1 MLVRKTLNH
10 TKIFTSY
17 MYMNVS
23 SHSNKRCYGSMV
35 NDGIE
40 YTYKKH
46 KWNNRFNVNS
56 SYIDIC
62 RQERQNTYD
71 IGIIKHRL
79 NDKLIHK
86 ANGFR
91 RDGVIFEKV
100 LGIIYENEG
109 YNVKLTGGTNDA
121 GVDLIVEKDNKKI
134 AIQAKNYN
142 DKMTAKYLN
151 KKHIQDIYT
160 KIKNDGEVKHLV
172 QGETF
177 YSARLHI
184 YNDNIVSMKPEYIE
198 QLAMT
203 HGYDMFD
210 KGIYGKTW
218 LLNYIN
224 SLTSDSISKFY
235 ELLE

>member
-1 MLVRKTLNH
+1 MNHCRALNHIKLYRPYSSNTNVLMLSGKRLYSDMYSGHNYKKQKINNRFQIESSYTNSDNNTQLKYDIGVIKKKLDGRLVRK
-10 TKIFTSY
+10 S
-17 MYMNVS
+17 
-23 SHSNKRCYGSMV
+23 
-35 NDGIE
+35 DG
-40 YTYKKH
+40 Y
-46 KWNNRFNVNS
+46 
-56 SYIDIC
+56 
-62 RQERQNTYD
+62 
-71 IGIIKHRL
+71 
-79 NDKLIHK
+79 
-86 ANGFR
+86 R
-91 RDGVIFEKV
+91 RDGLIFEKV
-100 LGIIYENEG
+100 LGIIYENAG
-109 YNVKLTGGTNDA
+109 YIITQTGGSNDG
-121 GVDLIVEKDNKKI
+121 GVDLIAEKDNKKI

-142 DKMTAKYLN
+142 DKMTGQYLN
-151 KKHIQDIYT
+151 KGNIETVFD
-160 KIKNDGEVKHLV
+160 KIKNGGESRHLV
-172 QGETF
+172 GNESF